1 MFGMAMYQHSWP
13 SIPAE
18 NKGNIGGLEIFFFSN
33 MQESC
38 IFILRRKR
46 VENPYN
52 IPKEAR
58 THAHAHTGLEIVTR
72 QKNVELDLFMVVAMY
87 WKVPEPKRTPNIQ
100 TLINLNFLSKVNVE
114 NC

>member
-1 MFGMAMYQHSWP
+1 MFGMAIYQHSWP

-18 NKGNIGGLEIFFFSN
+18 NKGNIEGLEIFFL
-33 MQESC
+33 QHAGELR

-46 VENPYN
+46 VENPYS
-52 IPKEAR
+52 IPKDTR
-58 THAHAHTGLEIVTR
+58 THTGLEIITR

-100 TLINLNFLSKVNVE
+100 TLFNLRII
-114 NC
+114 